1 MPSSIGRKYSFKYP
15 PDIHQT
21 WTRSF
26 HPANR
31 RQEGVTLAEKGCRAH
46 RPMLSSI
53 PLEGREVWGAGRGR
67 WCSEEREG
75 RVICPE
81 RVKLEKIFF
90 LI

>member
-1 MPSSIGRKYSFKYP
+1 MPPSIGRKYSFKYP

-53 PLEGREVWGAGRGR
+53 PLEGGAVRWGGG
-67 WCSEEREG
+67 EG
-75 RVICPE
+75 VQ
-81 RVKLEKIFF
+81 
-90 LI
+90 